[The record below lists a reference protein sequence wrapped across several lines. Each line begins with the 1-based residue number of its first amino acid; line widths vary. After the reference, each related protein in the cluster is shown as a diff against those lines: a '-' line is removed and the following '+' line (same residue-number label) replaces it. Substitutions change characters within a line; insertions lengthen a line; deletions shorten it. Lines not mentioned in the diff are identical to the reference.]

1 MLELLHRDTV
11 AQLTND
17 KSNIFKQ
24 NFGVDETEQT
34 KYRILKMME
43 NNDVKVWHVFWNVK
57 LLRRKLQKQL
67 YFVVNCILFKG
78 VEIEVEEFL
87 CSKTVTSTMLV
98 MSRTATVSFGSCCCS
113 QSYPIWGTG
122 VIVPK
127 ARGQKRE
134 GSASLPWTKCVK
146 NFRELVWSKW
156 WMWSIPCEADEGHGS
171 IIGGDWC
178 KIVNY
183 HHLFWESSLL
193 AVTCTVAS
201 YKWGCKIGK
210 EEFVCEY
217 LWHSNNVTKIMEFP
231 CKIPVR
237 WDVVYV

>member
-1 MLELLHRDTV
+1 M
-11 AQLTND
+11 
-17 KSNIFKQ
+17 
-24 NFGVDETEQT
+24 
-34 KYRILKMME
+34 
-43 NNDVKVWHVFWNVK
+43 WHVFWNVK

-113 QSYPIWGTG
+113 QSYPIWGTD

-146 NFRELVWSKW
+146 NLRELVWSITMWGW
-156 WMWSIPCEADEGHGS
+156 WRPWIHGWRRLMQNCYHCLGKLTS
-171 IIGGDWC
+171 GCDMYSC
-178 KIVNY
+178 K
-183 HHLFWESSLL
+183 L
-193 AVTCTVAS
+193 
-201 YKWGCKIGK
+201 
-210 EEFVCEY
+210 
-217 LWHSNNVTKIMEFP
+217 
-231 CKIPVR
+231 
-237 WDVVYV
+237 